1 MRIVMRIN
9 ICTIFEDKNMQPLYN
24 HDAPKKPTNLSLNSD
39 LLKRSRALN
48 INLSA
53 TLEQALKAKL
63 AAHQAEKW
71 KDENKNAIQAYNEFV
86 EKHGCFS
93 DEFREF

>member
-1 MRIVMRIN
+1 
-9 ICTIFEDKNMQPLYN
+9 MQPLYDL
-24 HDAPKKPTNLSLNSD
+24 DAPKKPTNLSLNSD

-63 AAHQAEKW
+63 AESQAEKW
-71 KDENKNAIQAYNEFV
+71 KSENKNAIQAYNEFV
-86 EKHGCFS
+86 EEHGCFS
-93 DEFREF
+93 DEFREFFNESI